1 MGISFRP
8 LRVKS
13 KLYIQISAVTN
24 LGTNIP
30 EIFDLYRFAVGYND
44 AVDTDTFGNE
54 IITKYGKHW
63 IMGCRVLTMEKA
75 EFLKIWYLWKIS
87 WIKFNEM
94 QKLPKKSFQYFMIS
108 GNGFENSWPRWTRV
122 TSAEPEDM

>member
-75 EFLKIWYLWKIS
+75 EFLKNSYLW
-87 WIKFNEM
+87 IKLNGM
-94 QKLPKKSFQYFMIS
+94 QKFPKKILLFSIFYDIRQPF
-108 GNGFENSWPRWTRV
+108 
-122 TSAEPEDM
+122 